1 MTDNIKSKKGN
12 GDADNRV
19 AFDYIK
25 NNNFRIIQADGA
37 IGGLTPSG
45 KIHFALYSERPPIPR
60 RLVHKINDDGSLG
73 PIIREETVSRD
84 AVIREME
91 VDVFLDVA
99 VARSLHQWLSDKIG
113 EWDNT
118 HGKDKAR
125 GEKLQ

>member
-1 MTDNIKSKKGN
+1 MTNNTKSNKGN

-60 RLVHKINDDGSLG
+60 RLVHNINDDGSLG
-73 PIIREETVSRD
+73 PIIRGETVSRD
-84 AVIREME
+84 AIIREME
-91 VDVFLDVA
+91 VDVFVDVA
-99 VARSLHQWLSDKIG
+99 VARSLYKWLGEKIG

-118 HGKDKAR
+118 HGKASAK